1 MMFSVHLQPVCV
13 HSTYIVCVYTCG
25 VFKHAECWMNI
36 SWIRWMNWF
45 GCSPGEDR
53 RCCSLLPWPMR
64 FALCYCVVW
73 GEVMTPRVVLQI
85 IRPIDACFSF
95 NTQVKELVR
104 LSLNQPVKLF
114 VDSNTDTAYNL
125 RQEFVR
131 VRTKHEGDREAIVAG
146 TYVTTGLWSIHSLCV
161 TIQLCAFDH
170 SMITVCCFWA
180 PKRTAIACVSFL
192 DYWAS
197 RQLNCMATWQCYR
210 YAAVNLTV
218 HCYLFLLPAFGG
230 FKTV

>member
-1 MMFSVHLQPVCV
+1 MYV
-13 HSTYIVCVYTCG
+13 YIVHTLYMCTRVVYSHMQNVGWTFYG
-25 VFKHAECWMNI
+25 SDEWTDSAVSQGKTDNAV
-36 SWIRWMNWF
+36 
-45 GCSPGEDR
+45 
-53 RCCSLLPWPMR
+53 
-64 FALCYCVVW
+64 LCYHDWWGLLFAIVLC
-73 GEVMTPRVVLQI
+73 GEVMTSRFVLQI

-131 VRTKHEGDREAIVAG
+131 IRTKHEGDREAIVAG
-146 TYVTTGLWSIHSLCV
+146 MSLLDYGPFTLCV

-210 YAAVNLTV
+210 YAAVNLTE
-218 HCYLFLLPAFGG
+218 HCSLFLLPAFGG

>member
-13 HSTYIVCVYTCG
+13 HNTLYVCTCVVYSHIQNVGWTFHG
-25 VFKHAECWMNI
+25 SDEWTDSA
-36 SWIRWMNWF
+36 
-45 GCSPGEDR
+45 
-53 RCCSLLPWPMR
+53 LPQGKTDD
-64 FALCYCVVW
+64 AVLCYHDRWGLLFAIVLC

-125 RQEFVR
+125 QQEFVR
-131 VRTKHEGDREAIVAG
+131 IRTKHEGDREAIVAG

-180 PKRTAIACVSFL
+180 PKRTAIACASFL

-218 HCYLFLLPAFGG
+218 HCSLFLLPAFGG